1 MADRKTIKAP
11 MPGTFYRR
19 PSPDEDPFVDEG
31 DRVASGDIVGLVEVM
46 KSFNEVKSDQDG
58 VIESFLVENEDAVE
72 AGQDVVALGDG

>member
-19 PSPDEDPFVDEG
+19 PSPDEDPFVSEG
-31 DRVASGDIVGLVEVM
+31 DRVSSGDIVGLVEVM

-72 AGQDVVALGDG
+72 AGQAVVALGDG

>member
-1 MADRKTIKAP
+1 MAEPKTIKSP

-31 DRVASGDIVGLVEVM
+31 DPVSSGDVVGLVEVM
-46 KSFNEVKSDQDG
+46 KSFNEIKSDQDG

-72 AGQDVVALGDG
+72 AGQDLVALRDG